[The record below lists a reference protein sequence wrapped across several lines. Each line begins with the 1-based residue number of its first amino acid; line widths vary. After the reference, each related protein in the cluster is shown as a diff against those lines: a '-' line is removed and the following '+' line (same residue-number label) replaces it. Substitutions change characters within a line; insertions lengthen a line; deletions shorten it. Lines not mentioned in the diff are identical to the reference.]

1 MAGDPCTPNPLLTTT
16 VAGLAC
22 RAVPCGPQETQLGVV
37 THDGAAYL
45 KAPTT
50 DAGTG
55 PDSFIQGVFRSFNEP
70 TYSTRALRNYHTLGL
85 QLPLL
90 WKRRK
95 WRQRRLHGRPQ

>member
-1 MAGDPCTPNPLLTTT
+1 MTLVPLTPYSPLLWQ
-16 VAGLAC
+16 VSLAGALA
-22 RAVPCGPQETQLGVV
+22 PKTQLGVV